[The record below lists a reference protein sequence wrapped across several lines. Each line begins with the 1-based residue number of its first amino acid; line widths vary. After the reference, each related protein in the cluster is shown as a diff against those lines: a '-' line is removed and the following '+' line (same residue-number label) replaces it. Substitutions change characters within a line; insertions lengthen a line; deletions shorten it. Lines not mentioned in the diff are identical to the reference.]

1 MNSNRKNPE
10 HPVFEMLRLAALE
23 SYGILD
29 TPPEIDFDHF
39 VRVASKHFKAPISTI
54 SLIDEQRQWFKARIG
69 ISLAETDREEA
80 FCTHV
85 VASGKTLI
93 VHDAAVDGRF
103 AFNPLVTAGPR
114 IRFYAGA
121 PLITPLKRCLGTLN
135 VIDTV
140 ARPQWSGDDTSALE
154 TMAAQVMVLLE
165 KRRANL
171 VIQRA
176 LDDRPNEASAAVARR

>member
-1 MNSNRKNPE
+1 M
-10 HPVFEMLRLAALE
+10 
-23 SYGILD
+23 
-29 TPPEIDFDHF
+29 
-39 VRVASKHFKAPISTI
+39 
-54 SLIDEQRQWFKARIG
+54 
-69 ISLAETDREEA
+69 AETDREEA

-85 VASGKTLI
+85 VASAKTLI

-176 LDDRPNEASAAVARR
+176 LDDRPNEASAAAARR